1 MNAAQRR
8 ERILT
13 RLNSAGA
20 PLSAST
26 LAAELGVSRQIVVGD
41 VALLRAGGAQIDATP
56 RGYQL
61 HPAEKGY
68 TGILACVHRTQEEM
82 RRELYTV
89 VDQGGTVVDVAVEN
103 SLYGEIRATLNLCNR
118 YDVDNFIRQAADAP
132 ESLLSRMTGGVHLHT
147 LRCPDKDTF
156 ARRLMD
162 KPASY
167 FYSVLWNKLYR
178 REMLLAHDIRF
189 TSEMRWAED
198 LVFNMQYIQYAAVF
212 ASIAQPGYYYVQN
225 PQSICHTQIN
235 PATLVQN
242 KIQVFRYYKDLY
254 TRLGMYEQV
263 RPQLYK
269 FLVDIAESTYPS
281 GPFKEVIDE
290 AKAYWKDAREDVQT
304 RTAEARERWNGMREE
319 LRETAQER
327 SAEWKARHDSD
338 PKE

>member
-41 VALLRAGGAQIDATP
+41 VALLRAAAAKAGVSDITQKKDALRAGGAQIDATP

-156 ARRLMD
+156 ARIHDALEQQG
-162 KPASY
+162 
-167 FYSVLWNKLYR
+167 LLYR
-178 REMLLAHDIRF
+178 
-189 TSEMRWAED
+189 
-198 LVFNMQYIQYAAVF
+198 
-212 ASIAQPGYYYVQN
+212 
-225 PQSICHTQIN
+225 
-235 PATLVQN
+235 
-242 KIQVFRYYKDLY
+242 
-254 TRLGMYEQV
+254 
-263 RPQLYK
+263 
-269 FLVDIAESTYPS
+269 
-281 GPFKEVIDE
+281 KE
-290 AKAYWKDAREDVQT
+290 
-304 RTAEARERWNGMREE
+304 
-319 LRETAQER
+319 
-327 SAEWKARHDSD
+327 
-338 PKE
+338 

>member
-89 VDQGGTVVDVAVEN
+89 VEN

-156 ARRLMD
+156 ARIRDALEQQG
-162 KPASY
+162 
-167 FYSVLWNKLYR
+167 LLYR
-178 REMLLAHDIRF
+178 
-189 TSEMRWAED
+189 
-198 LVFNMQYIQYAAVF
+198 
-212 ASIAQPGYYYVQN
+212 
-225 PQSICHTQIN
+225 
-235 PATLVQN
+235 
-242 KIQVFRYYKDLY
+242 
-254 TRLGMYEQV
+254 
-263 RPQLYK
+263 
-269 FLVDIAESTYPS
+269 
-281 GPFKEVIDE
+281 KE
-290 AKAYWKDAREDVQT
+290 
-304 RTAEARERWNGMREE
+304 
-319 LRETAQER
+319 
-327 SAEWKARHDSD
+327 
-338 PKE
+338 

>member
-20 PLSAST
+20 PLSASV

-89 VDQGGTVVDVAVEN
+89 VDVAVEN

-132 ESLLSRMTGGVHLHT
+132 ESLLSRMTGGVHLHS

-156 ARRLMD
+156 ARIRDALEQQG
-162 KPASY
+162 
-167 FYSVLWNKLYR
+167 LLYR
-178 REMLLAHDIRF
+178 
-189 TSEMRWAED
+189 
-198 LVFNMQYIQYAAVF
+198 
-212 ASIAQPGYYYVQN
+212 
-225 PQSICHTQIN
+225 
-235 PATLVQN
+235 
-242 KIQVFRYYKDLY
+242 
-254 TRLGMYEQV
+254 
-263 RPQLYK
+263 
-269 FLVDIAESTYPS
+269 
-281 GPFKEVIDE
+281 KE
-290 AKAYWKDAREDVQT
+290 
-304 RTAEARERWNGMREE
+304 
-319 LRETAQER
+319 
-327 SAEWKARHDSD
+327 
-338 PKE
+338 

>member
-103 SLYGEIRATLNLCNR
+103 SLYLCNR

-156 ARRLMD
+156 ARIRAALEQQG
-162 KPASY
+162 
-167 FYSVLWNKLYR
+167 LLYR
-178 REMLLAHDIRF
+178 
-189 TSEMRWAED
+189 
-198 LVFNMQYIQYAAVF
+198 
-212 ASIAQPGYYYVQN
+212 
-225 PQSICHTQIN
+225 
-235 PATLVQN
+235 
-242 KIQVFRYYKDLY
+242 
-254 TRLGMYEQV
+254 
-263 RPQLYK
+263 
-269 FLVDIAESTYPS
+269 
-281 GPFKEVIDE
+281 KE
-290 AKAYWKDAREDVQT
+290 
-304 RTAEARERWNGMREE
+304 
-319 LRETAQER
+319 
-327 SAEWKARHDSD
+327 
-338 PKE
+338 